1 MLQWMSGPSTPA
13 ELRYLD
19 EGASLQVVRAK
30 RPSRATGGWA
40 GWLGGALSLVAVLVL
55 LFILYLVGFTR
66 IEAMRSQEHLLAGLN
81 GTNGLPA
88 TNGIVPSDGEPV
100 GIISIPAIGLR
111 DVVIAG
117 TSAEDLEQ
125 GPAFLLGSAPPGT
138 HGNTVI
144 AGRRISFGG
153 PFSAIGSLRT
163 GDKVGIVSSLG
174 SFTYSVVQ
182 VGNAI
187 SGANDPVGPIDTARL
202 TLVTAN
208 SSVAPTGLEYV
219 LAKLDGTPAA
229 FVARKAILPPGGE
242 LGLTGDAGSW
252 WSVLF
257 WGFLLGGAAVLAV
270 HAYRRTKRGLLVYLF
285 GAPVMLALCLLLFR
299 SVAALLPATL

>member
-1 MLQWMSGPSTPA
+1 MLQSMSDPSTPA
-13 ELRYLD
+13 GLRYL
-19 EGASLQVVRAK
+19 GAAPQQEAPAAPAARGSA
-30 RPSRATGGWA
+30 GWM
-40 GWLGGALSLVAVLVL
+40 GWLGGGLSVVAILVL

-66 IEAMRSQEHLLAGLN
+66 IQAMRSQEHLLAGLN

-88 TNGIVPSDGEPV
+88 TNGIVPADGEPV

-111 DVVIAG
+111 DVIIAG
-117 TSAEDLEQ
+117 TTAEDLEQ

-138 HGNTVI
+138 HGNTVV
-144 AGRRISFGG
+144 AGRRVSFGA
-153 PFSAIGSLRT
+153 PFSAIGSLRP
-163 GDKVGIVSSLG
+163 GDKIGIVSSLG

-187 SGANDPVGPIDTARL
+187 SGATDPVGPIDTARL

-208 SSVAPTGLEYV
+208 SSIAPTGLEYV

-229 FVARKAILPPGGE
+229 FVARKAILPPGGD

-270 HAYRRTKRGLLVYLF
+270 LAYRRTRRGLLVYLF